1 MQNRKYF
8 PYERNNY
15 YFGKLLTAKDFE
27 SEQRY
32 FNDKRR
38 LHNRLE
44 NGAGIAAGLGVVMAD
59 DASIILQAGCAY
71 DAAGREIVV
80 PETQIVKL
88 SALEGYTSIMSTCAY
103 LGIFY
108 DEQKTDEVYG
118 AMSNQEDGNC
128 FNKTRESF
136 KLTLLDENMVAKIAA
151 PVDEY
156 ITTMSIYGDN
166 EIQLIQRVPKYV
178 AKESKV
184 VVAVEMVRIGH
195 GSSEYSFCY
204 QLETP
209 GFDGESVDG
218 NEISQSHIHLAVGEK
233 KIWHFTY
240 QPKAHIWGGNSSVPF
255 TVSHIKVQKSDE
267 TFVFNDKIES
277 LLCPVQQNIT
287 ELCLSN
293 WYGKAMDKQLSE
305 SYDQRLWIAK
315 INLIRQ
321 GAKMI
326 IDSVS
331 SAPFAQYS
339 YNPQQMMLL
348 HHLQE
353 FYPDPLQ
360 APTFLAG
367 NPAQVAQTSVS
378 SGVNMPQMSACGVY
392 DLALGLSSDT
402 KQAVFSEEIMH
413 GLGKEPV
420 YVEVGVEYIVMNPK
434 TGDTS
439 EIILGDAGI
448 FDDYEKK
455 SVTDLYSFYNLSTA
469 VKILPER
476 GTFIIGVKLNEV
488 TNLISLRL
496 RWFAFKVV
504 DVSKQIVARTDGEK
518 YILVNPDTIVL
529 QPKGTTHI
537 TPVFINMPSEAC
549 NYRLT
554 DVEGGSIDN
563 NGVYTAPAK
572 EGVYE
577 IRIETISDPN
587 VYTHAFVIVSQK
599 KKEE

>member
-44 NGAGIAAGLGVVMAD
+44 NGVGIAAGLGVVMAD

-88 SALEGYTSIMSTCAY
+88 SALEGYASIMSSCAY

-136 KLTLLDENMVAKIAA
+136 KLTLLDENMAAKIAA
-151 PVDEY
+151 PMDEY
-156 ITTMSIYGDN
+156 ITTTSIYGDG

-184 VVAVEMVRIGH
+184 VVAVEMVRTGH

-209 GFDGESVDG
+209 GFDAETAESS
-218 NEISQSHIHLAVGEK
+218 EISQSHIHLAAGER
-233 KIWHFTY
+233 KIWHYSY

-255 TVSHIKVQKSDE
+255 TVSQIKVQKSDE

-287 ELCLSN
+287 ELCLAN

-321 GAKMI
+321 GSKMI

-331 SAPFAQYS
+331 GAPYTQYS

-348 HHLQE
+348 HQLEE
-353 FYPDPLQ
+353 FYP
-360 APTFLAG
+360 APTSALAFVQG
-367 NPAQVAQTSVS
+367 DVAQAAQAGVS
-378 SGVNMPQMSACGVY
+378 GGLKMPQMSACGVY
-392 DLALGLSSDT
+392 DMALGLSSDT
-402 KQAVFSEEIMH
+402 KQAIFSEEIMH

-420 YVEVGVEYIVMNPK
+420 YVEVGVEYIVKNPK

-439 EIILGDAGI
+439 EIILGDADI

-455 SVTDLYSFYNLSTA
+455 SATDLYSFYNLSTA

-476 GTFIIGVKLNEV
+476 GTFIIGVKLGEV

-496 RWFAFKVV
+496 RWFAFKVA
-504 DVSKQIVARTDGEK
+504 DVSKQIIARNDGEK

-537 TPVFINMPSEAC
+537 TPVFINMPAEAC
-549 NYRLT
+549 SYRLS
-554 DVEGGSIDN
+554 DVEGGAIDN

-577 IRIETISDPN
+577 IRVETISDPN